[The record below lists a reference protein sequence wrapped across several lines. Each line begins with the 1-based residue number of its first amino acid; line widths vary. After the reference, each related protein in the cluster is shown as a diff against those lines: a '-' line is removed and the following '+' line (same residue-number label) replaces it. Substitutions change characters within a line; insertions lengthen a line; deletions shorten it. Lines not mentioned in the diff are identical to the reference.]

1 MKPIETI
8 ASMVFGT
15 VFVLLSVLV
24 SVETVLRKF
33 FSMSLQGA
41 DELGGYALAVGGTLA
56 FSLALLGRTHI
67 RIDLFHDLLPAKL
80 QTLLNWLSAVLM
92 AAFAAT
98 LCWTT
103 YKVIGETRDYGSTA
117 ATPWATPLIYPQGVW
132 FASITTFALVSAGF
146 AVRATWLLLSGNHD
160 TLNTEFHPRGV
171 SEEVKEELEDFEH
184 RSHARDGAQGENRA
198 QDPMSAVTVT
208 GSAGAVK

>member
-1 MKPIETI
+1 MKRIETI
-8 ASMVFGT
+8 ASMLFGAVFL
-15 VFVLLSVLV
+15 LLSVLV

-41 DELGGYALAVGGTLA
+41 DELGGYALAIGGTLA

-67 RIDLFHDLLPAKL
+67 RIDLFHELLPIKL
-80 QTLLNWLSAVLM
+80 QSFLNWLSSVLM
-92 AAFAAT
+92 AVFSAV

-103 YKVIGETRDYGSTA
+103 FKVIGETQSYGSTA

-132 FASITTFALVSAGF
+132 FVSIFTFALVSTGF
-146 AVRATWLLLSGNHD
+146 ALRASWLYFKGDVD
-160 TLNTEFHPRGV
+160 TLNIEFHPKGV

-184 RSHARDGAQGENRA
+184 RSHAQEEAQA
-198 QDPMSAVTVT
+198 QTTHPDAESVVTKNAHT
-208 GSAGAVK
+208 GAVK